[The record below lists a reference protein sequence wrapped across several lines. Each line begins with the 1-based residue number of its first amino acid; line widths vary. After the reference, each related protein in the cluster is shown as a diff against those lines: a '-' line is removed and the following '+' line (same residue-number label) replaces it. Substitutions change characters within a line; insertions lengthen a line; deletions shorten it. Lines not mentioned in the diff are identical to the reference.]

1 MTAFE
6 LMYFLREAMKSLSEC
21 DIKMDDY
28 RHIDMYLEFKQMLAN
43 NEKKEYIKTSLAEK
57 YNMSESSVV
66 RVVRRLDKKVK
77 M

>member
-6 LMYFLREAMKSLSEC
+6 LMVFLEKAMKSLSEC

-28 RHIDMYLEFKQMLAN
+28 RHMDMYLEFKEMLAR

-57 YNMSESSVV
+57 YHMSESSVV
-66 RVVRRLDKKVK
+66 RVIRRFDKLVK
-77 M
+77 S

>member
-6 LMYFLREAMKSLSEC
+6 LMFFLEKAMKSLSEC

-28 RHIDMYLEFKQMLAN
+28 RHIDMYLEFKEMLAK

-57 YNMSESSVV
+57 YHMSESSVT
-66 RVVRRLDKKVK
+66 RVIRRFDKLVK
-77 M
+77 S